1 MKNNILSLLSQSEDI
16 AISWYF
22 QEFLWEFHSDTIVH
36 RRVLFRY
43 TARNASTELI
53 RTLSKDAANI
63 IVYDALWNIHDSRM
77 IHNLSEKI
85 CLYLIQYQREHV
97 WKIQRAVNRIIF
109 W

>member
-1 MKNNILSLLSQSEDI
+1 MENNILPFLSQSDDL
-16 AISWYF
+16 AISSYF

-85 CLYLIQYQREHV
+85 YLYLIQYQREHV